1 MSYSNKSLLIYLFAL
16 AEFFSALSHKRQ
28 WYQSS
33 LQPPWNDINWFQF
46 VLLCNVLSLDALMS
60 QMLFPLIKRFLPSPF
75 IYLCQFNLIGQ
86 SISYCLRGT
95 KAHFLKGALYLSNLP
110 FCLFLGKLGFTM
122 LNKFLLCTIAEQV
135 PPL

>member
-1 MSYSNKSLLIYLFAL
+1 
-16 AEFFSALSHKRQ
+16 
-28 WYQSS
+28 
-33 LQPPWNDINWFQF
+33 
-46 VLLCNVLSLDALMS
+46 MS
-60 QMLFPLIKRFLPSPF
+60 QMFFPLIKKFLPSPF

-86 SISYCLRGT
+86 SISYRVSGT

-122 LNKFLLCTIAEQV
+122 LNKFLLCRIAEQV